1 MIKELVDKVASELEE
16 LLESYNVRNLIV
28 EILEDYFVVRE
39 KDTVYSDY
47 FFCKLRRNDYEVVE
61 IKMKKKESLQKI
73 NECATIIQ
81 NKLALHSEEFN
92 KLFGISIKTLDELKE
107 NMKYLLDS
115 AIDKNYKIGKE
126 VKREWSESK
135 DFYGVVLNPSGF
147 FDIVFTDED
156 KRYYN
161 KSNMRF
167 YCEFDR
173 DTIDVDAMADF
184 LCKIIDRNMDC
195 LEKYYKE
202 GLENG

>member
-1 MIKELVDKVASELEE
+1 MIKELVDKVANELEE
-16 LLESYNVRNLIV
+16 LLESYNVRNLVV

-61 IKMKKKESLQKI
+61 IKMKKKESLQRI

-81 NKLALHSEEFN
+81 NKLALYSEEFN